1 MIVFYLRLRW
11 HKITQFLSDY
21 YSLLSPS
28 EYSDLFGDE
37 DEETEDMINEDEETE
52 DMISEDEETEDE
64 ETEDMINKEKE
75 TAEMINND
83 MET

>member
-28 EYSDLFGDE
+28 QYSDLFGDE

-52 DMISEDEETEDE
+52 DMISISEDEETEH
-64 ETEDMINKEKE
+64 MINKDKE